1 MLPRLETDLVDI
13 FNAVIDGRLEDISIK
28 WKDEVTVCVIM
39 ASGGYPN
46 QYERGSHFRTGFR

>member
-46 QYERGSHFRTGFR
+46 QYEKGFPFQDWIR